1 MLLFAA
7 GAMALWAQKDPI
19 PPRPPLAP
27 RPPKTFD
34 LPDFPRLDDLEFK
47 LAQLEDRRF
56 QLDDARFARLGRL
69 HEDISARV
77 SARVADAM
85 SRVNTKLP
93 RLMAPQA
100 IFHASTDHERSY
112 EAGIRALDGRRY
124 ERALE
129 AFSQAAMTSGSRTDG
144 ALFWKAYTLHRLGR
158 RDETSA
164 ALSELRK
171 SHAASRWMG
180 DAQALEAEMK
190 QTAGQTREQLDA
202 AEDFKVLALSG
213 LAQSDPEKAAPLV
226 EQILKGSPYRKL
238 QDEALRS
245 LVNGD
250 SQRSRDLLAQIARG
264 KVGDPDLQLRAIRY
278 LGHRRSDNRQL
289 LREIYTS
296 ATDEHVKRATVRAL
310 GSAEDTEQLLR
321 IVKSDKDSSIRIEA
335 LSALP
340 SSASS
345 AELWP
350 LYQAETSVEVKERI
364 LHRLKDLGGTER
376 LVEVAKTEK
385 EPKLRQFAIHAL
397 GSVTT
402 GDTLVSL
409 YAAETDQ
416 SVKRTIV
423 DALYTHKNGKSLVDL
438 ARKEKDPEMRRE
450 IVRRLSRMHTKEA
463 SDYMAEILK

>member
-1 MLLFAA
+1 L
-7 GAMALWAQKDPI
+7 
-19 PPRPPLAP
+19 
-27 RPPKTFD
+27 
-34 LPDFPRLDDLEFK
+34 DFQ
-47 LAQLEDRRF
+47 LAQLEDLRF
-56 QLDDARFARLGRL
+56 QLDDARFAKLGRL
-69 HEDISARV
+69 HEDISERV
-77 SARVADAM
+77 SAKVADAM
-85 SRVNTKLP
+85 HEVSTKWP
-93 RLMAPQA
+93 MLMAPQA
-100 IFHASTDHERSY
+100 IFHASTDHQRSY
-112 EAGIRALDGRRY
+112 ETGLRALDSRRY

-129 AFSQAAMTSGSRTDG
+129 AFSQAAMTSGSRTDA

-158 RDETSA
+158 RDEALA

-171 SHAASRWMG
+171 SHATIRWMG
-180 DAQALEAEMK
+180 DAQALEAEMR

-213 LAQSDPEKAAPLV
+213 LIQSDPEKAAPLV
-226 EQILKGSPYRKL
+226 EQILKGSPYRRL
-238 QDEALRS
+238 QEEALRS
-245 LVNGD
+245 LVHGE

-278 LGHRRSDNRQL
+278 LGSRRSDNRQL

-296 ATDEHVKRATVRAL
+296 ATDDQVKRAAVRAL
-310 GSAEDTEQLLR
+310 GSSEDTEQLLR
-321 IVKSDKDSSIRIEA
+321 IVRSEKDPSIRIEA
-335 LSALP
+335 LSVLP
-340 SSASS
+340 NSVSS

-385 EPKLRQFAIHAL
+385 EPELRQYAIHAL

-402 GDTLVSL
+402 GDALLAL
-409 YAAETDQ
+409 YATETDQ
-416 SVKRTIV
+416 SVKRTIL